1 MATSVR
7 LCVVP
12 AMLRCRAW
20 TCDYCGGPCHHEL
33 RSSFAFGGMLG
44 ILVCQTH
51 LDLGRRDIRASWH
64 RQNLVKAEDLI
75 AAFPELADSGIDPNS
90 FAMVEKDGRWFVQ
103 SLSRRWQGALED
115 SIRARLVEGFYKADE
130 LAFQEARVLERERIA
145 DEKAAL
151 AAAEVGRAL
160 LRKAAKEKQKQE
172 AVGRTRLGESK
183 EEMLRR
189 LTAVPGRR
197 QRAVVEEEEA
207 APAPALAT
215 ATAAEAVE
223 DTDTEGWTTVGH

>member
-1 MATSVR
+1 MPTSVR

-12 AMLRCRAW
+12 AVLRCRAW
-20 TCDYCGGPCHHEL
+20 TCDYCGGGCDHEL

-51 LDLGRRDIRASWH
+51 IELGRRDIRASWH

-90 FAMVEKDGRWFVQ
+90 FAVVEKDGRWFVQ
-103 SLSRRWQGALED
+103 SLRRRWQGALEGN
-115 SIRARLVEGFYKADE
+115 IRERLVEGFYKADE
-130 LAFQEARVLERERIA
+130 MAFQEALVLERERVVA
-145 DEKAAL
+145 ERAEK

-160 LRKAAKEKQKQE
+160 LLKAAKEKQRQE

-189 LTAVPGRR
+189 LTAVAAPKRGGRR
-197 QRAVVEEEEA
+197 RSEDDAD
-207 APAPALAT
+207 AT
-215 ATAAEAVE
+215 ATATATATAEPIE
-223 DTDTEGWTTVGH
+223 EEGWTKVGH